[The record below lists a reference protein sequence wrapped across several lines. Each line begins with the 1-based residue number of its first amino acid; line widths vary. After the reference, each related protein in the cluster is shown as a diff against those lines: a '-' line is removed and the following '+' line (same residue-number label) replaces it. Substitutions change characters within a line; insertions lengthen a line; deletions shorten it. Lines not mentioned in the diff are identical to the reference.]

1 MAISKILY
9 MKDCG
14 NHFPGKHLKVA
25 IDYILKQEKT
35 QNGMFVAGLNC
46 QPNAAYEQMKQ
57 TKIQF
62 GKTDKRQGYHLI
74 ISFEEGEVDAKT
86 AFEVIGKFAKEY
98 LGNDYEAVYAVHDN
112 TDHVH
117 GHIVFNSVSFRDGSK
132 YHYKK
137 GDWARN
143 IQPITNK
150 ICAEYG
156 LSTIQIEEDRVKAS
170 EQYKEWN
177 EYRDGKFVWSD
188 MIKRDLDACIMQAP
202 TFDSFL
208 ELLSEKGYEI
218 KKGKYLAI
226 KPPGMSRYTRC
237 KSLGDEYS
245 EEVIRERIC
254 IEDLSN
260 YKPYQIKEQPR
271 IVYCKVKRFKRSKF
285 SGLQKKYFAKLY
297 RTGQLKKKPYSQ
309 AWKYKDDIR
318 KMHKL
323 QEQYL
328 FLNRHDIHSIVDL
341 VSTAEYLTNKK
352 KEVSKEKSKV
362 FKDRA
367 KYNSLFKMLEEVG
380 GLKECENSFQGGDK
394 FFVEEHIQWISL
406 VEKLQKEGYSIEE
419 VEKLKEHYRKE
430 IARVRDLEK
439 ASFKELNLAKA
450 ILGEITKESDA
461 RNEEKEIKQKIEE
474 ISHKNNEVKQPK
486 R

>member
-25 IDYILKQEKT
+25 IDYITEPEKT
-35 QNGMFVAGLNC
+35 QNGMYIAGQNC
-46 QPNAAYEQMKQ
+46 QPDMAYEQMKL
-57 TKIQF
+57 TKNKF

-86 AFEVIGKFAKEY
+86 AFEVVGKIVKEY
-98 LGNDYEAVYAVHDN
+98 LGSDYEAIYAVHDN
-112 TDHVH
+112 TDHIH

-137 GDWARN
+137 GDWAKN
-143 IQPITNK
+143 IQPVTNR

-156 LSTIQIEEDRVKAS
+156 LTTIQIKEDRAKPS
-170 EQYKEWN
+170 DNYKEWN
-177 EYRDGKFVWSD
+177 EYRDGRFVWSG

-208 ELLSEKGYEI
+208 ELLADKGYEI
-218 KKGKYLAI
+218 KRGKYLAI
-226 KPPGMSRYTRC
+226 KPPGMSRYKRC
-237 KSLGDEYS
+237 KTLGEEYS
-245 EEVIRERIC
+245 EETIRERIRT
-254 IEDLSN
+254 EDLTS
-260 YKPYQIKEQPR
+260 YIPSFKKEQAR
-271 IVYCKVKRFKRSKF
+271 IVFYKVKRFKRSRF
-285 SGLQKKYFAKLY
+285 SGLLKKYFAKLY
-297 RTGQLKKKPYSQ
+297 RTGQLKKRPFSQ

-328 FLNRHDIHSIVDL
+328 FLNRYNIRSVVDL
-341 VSTAEYLTNKK
+341 VSTADFLTDKK

-367 KYNSLFKMLEEVG
+367 KYNSLFRVLEDLNE
-380 GLKECENSFQGGDK
+380 LKECESSFQTGDS
-394 FFVEEHIQWISL
+394 FFFEEHIQWMRL
-406 VEKLQKEGYSIEE
+406 VENLKKQGYSTEE
-419 VEKLKEHYRKE
+419 VEKLKEHYRYE
-430 IARVRDLEK
+430 IARVRGLEK
-439 ASFKELNLAKA
+439 ASFREVNLAKSILSEIA
-450 ILGEITKESDA
+450 IESND
-461 RNEEKEIKQKIEE
+461 RQEEKEPPKVEE
-474 ISHKNNEVKQPK
+474 KKELKQPK

>member
-1 MAISKILY
+1 

-156 LSTIQIEEDRVKAS
+156 LSTIQIEEDRAKAG
-170 EQYKEWN
+170 EHYKEWN

-202 TFDSFL
+202 TFDRFL
-208 ELLSEKGYEI
+208 ELLSDNGYEI
-218 KKGKYLAI
+218 K
-226 KPPGMSRYTRC
+226 
-237 KSLGDEYS
+237 
-245 EEVIRERIC
+245 
-254 IEDLSN
+254 
-260 YKPYQIKEQPR
+260 
-271 IVYCKVKRFKRSKF
+271 
-285 SGLQKKYFAKLY
+285 
-297 RTGQLKKKPYSQ
+297 
-309 AWKYKDDIR
+309 
-318 KMHKL
+318 
-323 QEQYL
+323 
-328 FLNRHDIHSIVDL
+328 
-341 VSTAEYLTNKK
+341 
-352 KEVSKEKSKV
+352 
-362 FKDRA
+362 
-367 KYNSLFKMLEEVG
+367 
-380 GLKECENSFQGGDK
+380 
-394 FFVEEHIQWISL
+394 
-406 VEKLQKEGYSIEE
+406 EG
-419 VEKLKEHYRKE
+419 
-430 IARVRDLEK
+430 
-439 ASFKELNLAKA
+439 
-450 ILGEITKESDA
+450 
-461 RNEEKEIKQKIEE
+461 
-474 ISHKNNEVKQPK
+474 
-486 R
+486 